1 VSGALGQHPGDLGRR
16 VRHRREELGLTRAE
30 LANRA
35 GLKEAAIGYIEDQPA
50 MQRPEIVL
58 RLA

>member
-1 VSGALGQHPGDLGRR
+1 
-16 VRHRREELGLTRAE
+16 LTRAE